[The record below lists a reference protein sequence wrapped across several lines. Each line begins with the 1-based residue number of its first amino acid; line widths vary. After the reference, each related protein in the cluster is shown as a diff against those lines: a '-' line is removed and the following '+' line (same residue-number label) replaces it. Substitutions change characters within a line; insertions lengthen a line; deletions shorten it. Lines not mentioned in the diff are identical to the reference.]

1 MTPALELTS
10 IPTWATAPV
19 RPPADLSGRT
29 WTIVSFETSDAA
41 DTVAEWIGQLA
52 GRNADAGASEATGN
66 GPAVTVH
73 RVRDDAEARAAIE
86 ADAASALVGWRLMLN
101 GPADACL
108 RARAVAVGLGVG
120 DDELVVATVDV
131 GTRDVHCA
139 HCRAVTRADVE
150 LEHVVPCSGCG
161 RNLFVYYHVSR
172 RLGAHLGFMVDAET
186 SGPATS

>member
-29 WTIVSFETSDAA
+29 WTIVSFETADAA
-41 DTVAEWIGQLA
+41 AADDTVAEWIGQLA
-52 GRNADAGASEATGN
+52 ERHPEPS
-66 GPAVTVH
+66 VTAH
-73 RVRDDAEARAAIE
+73 RVRDDAAARAAIE
-86 ADAASALVGWRLMLN
+86 ADVASALVGWRLMIT

-108 RARAVAVGLGVG
+108 RARAVAVALGVG
-120 DDELVVATVDV
+120 DDELVVATTDV
-131 GTRDVHCA
+131 ATRDVHCA
-139 HCRAVTRADVE
+139 HCRAVTRADVK

-186 SGPATS
+186 SGPVTS